1 MEKFRDFAI
10 KYLKIAEK
18 DLERAKR
25 NLESGDYEATVFYAQ
40 QCVEKSIKS
49 ILELHGIFTKEHE
62 ISNEFAILA
71 KKERFDENF
80 SRKILT
86 ALEFFKLDWSRT
98 RYPFIF
104 KGKVTTPEEYYGEE
118 KAQKALR
125 TAEEILKLLKAYLK
139 HLDVS

>member
-1 MEKFRDFAI
+1 MTFYEEFAR
-10 KYLKIAEK
+10 KYLREARK
-18 DLERAKR
+18 DLERAR
-25 NLESGDYEATVFYAQ
+25 RALRERDYPEVVFHAQ

-139 HLDVS
+139 HEPIQ

>member
-86 ALEFFKLDWSRT
+86 ALEFFKLDWSKR
-98 RYPFIF
+98 
-104 KGKVTTPEEYYGEE
+104 G
-118 KAQKALR
+118 
-125 TAEEILKLLKAYLK
+125 ILSFLKARSLLQRNTTERRRHK
-139 HLDVS
+139 RL

>member
-1 MEKFRDFAI
+1 MEKFGDFAI
-10 KYLKIAEK
+10 KYLKIPEK
-18 DLERAKR
+18 DLE
-25 NLESGDYEATVFYAQ
+25 
-40 QCVEKSIKS
+40 SIKS

-139 HLDVS
+139 HSDVS